1 MLRIDLMLKT
11 EHNLSTTGLRT
22 TDWYKSATRW
32 TQLTFVEDDPQRYD
46 PDFWVDVFKRTKSN
60 AICLSA
66 GGYIAFYPSE
76 IPFHYV
82 SKFMGD
88 TDPFGRLVD
97 EARKLDMHVMAR
109 VDPHAIHADAAEAHP
124 EWVSLTV
131 DRQPREHWAMPGIYV
146 TCAYSSYNF
155 DFMTKVIV
163 EIAEKYDIDALFGNR
178 WQGHGICYCKAC
190 EDNFRAASGYELP
203 ETNTAS
209 DPVWQA
215 WAAWRRTTLTQLVAH
230 WDTEVKKVKPHAS
243 FIPNM
248 SGSSLMEFDLS
259 VIKKHCPIL
268 FVDHQGRRNVEPAWS
283 AGRNGKRIRA
293 TFRDRPV
300 GLITSIG
307 PEEIPRW
314 KDSVQTG
321 PEIEQWIHAGITQGL
336 FPWFT
341 KFNACIPDDRWVQPT
356 ANAFNLHAKVE
367 PVLGTMLPTAEIAII
382 DPATTLRHWDPDKRH
397 LAELND
403 MGFYHALVEA
413 RLPFEF
419 LSDQIMTAE
428 TLSSYKLII
437 LANATYLSDE
447 QCEAI
452 RAYVAAGGSVVA
464 AHQTSLF
471 DEKGVARSDFGLS
484 DVFGVT
490 MTSAPRSAVR
500 NSYVVVNGDH
510 PINQGFGS
518 ATRIIGGTEDVAV
531 EPIATIEQPFLK
543 IPDFPDLPMEEVYP
557 RLAPQGVGVAARS
570 TDAGG
575 RVVYFPWNI
584 GDVFWTY
591 MAEDQGRLI
600 ANSVKW
606 ALGKTPEVEV
616 EGKGVFDIGLHS
628 DTDGRAL
635 CLLNLTNPMMM
646 KGPLRETW
654 PVGPVTVSL
663 EIPLGKKIK
672 SASLLVAGHDVPFRI
687 SGDRASVDISEIE
700 TMEVVHLR
708 WE

>member
-1 MLRIDLMLKT
+1 MLKI
-11 EHNLSTTGLRT
+11 EDSPTTPGLRT
-22 TDWYKSATRW
+22 PDWYKSATRW

-46 PDFWVDVFKRTKSN
+46 PDFWVDVFKRTQSN
-60 AICLSA
+60 ALCLSA
-66 GGYIAFYPSE
+66 GGYIAYYPSE
-76 IPFHYV
+76 IPLHYV
-82 SKFMGD
+82 SKYIGD
-88 TDPFGRLVD
+88 SDPFGRLVD

-131 DRQPREHWAMPGIYV
+131 DRKPREHWALPGIYV

-178 WQGHGICYCKAC
+178 WQGHGVCYCKAC
-190 EDNFRAASGYELP
+190 EDNFRDYSGYELP
-203 ETNTAS
+203 ETSNAA

-215 WAAWRRTTLTQLVAH
+215 WAAWRRTTLTRLVAH
-230 WDTEVKKVKPHAS
+230 WDDEVKKVKPHAS

-314 KDSVQTG
+314 KDSVQSG
-321 PEIEQWIHAGITQGL
+321 PEIEQWVHAGVTQGL

-341 KFNACIPDDRWVQPT
+341 KFNACIPDDRWVEPT
-356 ANAFNLHAKVE
+356 ARAFRMHAKVE
-367 PVLGTMLPTAEIAII
+367 EALTGALPTAEIAII

-403 MGFYHALVEA
+403 LGFYQALVEA

-419 LSDQIMTAE
+419 ISDQVMTADA
-428 TLSSYKLII
+428 LKRFKLVI

-447 QCEAI
+447 QCKAI
-452 RAYVAAGGSVVA
+452 SDYVAAGGSVVA
-464 AHQTSLF
+464 AHQTSLY
-471 DEKGVARSDFGLS
+471 DEKGEARADFGLA

-490 MTSAPRSAVR
+490 MKSPPRDKVR
-500 NSYVVVNGDH
+500 NSYVAINGTH
-510 PINQGFGS
+510 PINRGYHNSQ
-518 ATRIIGGTEDVAV
+518 RIIGGTELIAV
-531 EPIATIEQPFLK
+531 EPTTDVDQPFLTV
-543 IPDFPDLPMEEVYP
+543 PDFPDLPMEEVYP
-557 RLAPQGVGVAARS
+557 RLPPQGVGVSAR
-570 TDAGG
+570 TTEAGG
-575 RVVYFPWNI
+575 RVVYIPWNI
-584 GDVFWTY
+584 GEVFWTY
-591 MAEDQGRLI
+591 LAPDQGMLI
-600 ANSVKW
+600 ANAVKW
-606 ALGKTPEVEV
+606 ALGKTPEVEI
-616 EGKGVFDIGLHS
+616 EGKGVFDIGLHDS
-628 DTDGRAL
+628 AVGRAL
-635 CLLNLTNPMMM
+635 CVLNLTNPMMM
-646 KGPLRETW
+646 KGPLRDTW
-654 PVGPVTVSL
+654 PVGPLKVSI
-663 EIPLGKKIK
+663 EIPEGKTIG
-672 SASLLVAGHDVPFRI
+672 SAKLLVAGEEVDVTVQDNR
-687 SGDRASVDISEIE
+687 VTLDITEIE
-700 TMEVVHLR
+700 TMEVVHLV
-708 WE
+708 WK

>member
-1 MLRIDLMLKT
+1 MLKIEDSPIT
-11 EHNLSTTGLRT
+11 PGLRT
-22 TDWYKSATRW
+22 PDWYKSATRW

-46 PDFWVDVFKRTKSN
+46 PDFWVDVFKRTQSN
-60 AICLSA
+60 ALCLSA
-66 GGYIAFYPSE
+66 GGYIAYYPSE
-76 IPFHYV
+76 IPLHYV
-82 SKFMGD
+82 SKYIGD

-131 DRQPREHWAMPGIYV
+131 DRQPREHWALPGIYV

-155 DFMTKVIV
+155 DFMTSVIV

-178 WQGHGICYCKAC
+178 WQGHGVCYCKAC
-190 EDNFRAASGYELP
+190 EDSFRDYSGYELP
-203 ETNTAS
+203 ETSVAA

-215 WAAWRRTTLTQLVAH
+215 WAAWRRTTLTKLVAH
-230 WDTEVKKVKPHAS
+230 WDDEVKKVKPHAS

-314 KDSVQTG
+314 KDSVQSG
-321 PEIEQWIHAGITQGL
+321 PEIEQWVHAGVTQGL

-341 KFNACIPDDRWVQPT
+341 KFNACIPDDRWVEPT
-356 ANAFNLHAKVE
+356 ARAFRLHAKVE
-367 PVLGTMLPTAEIAII
+367 EALTGALPTAEIAVI

-403 MGFYHALVEA
+403 LGFYQAMVEA

-419 LSDQIMTAE
+419 ISDQVMTADA
-428 TLSSYKLII
+428 LKRFKLVI

-447 QCEAI
+447 QCQAI
-452 RAYVAAGGSVVA
+452 RDYVAAGGSVVA
-464 AHQTSLF
+464 AHQTSLY
-471 DEKGVARSDFGLS
+471 DEKGEARADFGLA

-490 MTSAPRSAVR
+490 MKSPPRDKVR
-500 NSYVVVNGDH
+500 NSYVAINGTH
-510 PINQGFGS
+510 PINRGYHNSQ
-518 ATRIIGGTEDVAV
+518 RIIGGTELIAV
-531 EPIATIEQPFLK
+531 EPTTEVDQPFLTV
-543 IPDFPDLPMEEVYP
+543 PDFPDLPMEEVYP
-557 RLAPQGVGVAARS
+557 RLPPQGVGVSAR
-570 TDAGG
+570 TTQAGG
-575 RVVYFPWNI
+575 RVVYIPWNI
-584 GDVFWTY
+584 GEVFWTY
-591 MAEDQGRLI
+591 LAPDQGMLI
-600 ANSVKW
+600 ANAVKW
-606 ALGKTPEVEV
+606 ALGKTPEVEI
-616 EGKGVFDIGLHS
+616 EGKGVFDIGLHDS
-628 DTDGRAL
+628 AVGRAL
-635 CLLNLTNPMMM
+635 CVLNLTNPMMM
-646 KGPLRETW
+646 KGPLRDTW
-654 PVGPVTVSL
+654 PVGPLKVAIEL
-663 EIPLGKKIK
+663 PEGKTI
-672 SASLLVAGHDVPFRI
+672 AGARLLVAGKEALVTMQ
-687 SGDRASVDISEIE
+687 GNRAMLDIAEIE
-700 TMEVVHLR
+700 TMEVVHLL
-708 WE
+708 WA

>member
-1 MLRIDLMLKT
+1 MLKL
-11 EHNLSTTGLRT
+11 EDSPAMPGLRSP
-22 TDWYKSATRW
+22 DWYKTATRW

-46 PDFWVDVFKRTKSN
+46 PDFWVDVFKRTESN
-60 AICLSA
+60 ALCLSA
-66 GGYIAFYPSE
+66 GGYIAYYPSE
-76 IPFHYV
+76 IPLHYV
-82 SKFMGD
+82 SKYIGD

-131 DRQPREHWAMPGIYV
+131 DRQPREHWALPGIYV

-178 WQGHGICYCKAC
+178 WQGHGVCYCKAC
-190 EDNFRAASGYELP
+190 EDNFRDYSGYELP
-203 ETNTAS
+203 ETSVAA

-215 WAAWRRTTLTQLVAH
+215 WAAWRRTTLTKLVAH

-314 KDSVQTG
+314 KDSVQSG
-321 PEIEQWIHAGITQGL
+321 PEIEQWIHAGVTQGL

-341 KFNACIPDDRWVQPT
+341 KFNACIPDDRWVEPT
-356 ANAFNLHAKVE
+356 ANAFRLHAKVE
-367 PVLGTMLPTAEIAII
+367 DALTGTQPTAEIAII

-403 MGFYHALVEA
+403 MGFYQALVEA

-419 LSDQIMTAE
+419 ISDQVMTAE
-428 TLSSYKLII
+428 ALKRFKLVI

-447 QCEAI
+447 QCQAI
-452 RAYVAAGGSVVA
+452 SDYVAAGGSVVA
-464 AHQTSLF
+464 AHQTSLY
-471 DEKGVARSDFGLS
+471 DEKGEARADFGLA

-490 MTSAPRSAVR
+490 MKSPPRDKVR
-500 NSYVVVNGDH
+500 NSYVAINGTH
-510 PINQGFGS
+510 PINRGYHNSQ
-518 ATRIIGGTEDVAV
+518 RIIGGTELIAV
-531 EPIATIEQPFLK
+531 EPTTTIDQPFLTV
-543 IPDFPDLPMEEVYP
+543 PDFPDLPMEEVYP
-557 RLAPQGVGVAARS
+557 RLPPQGVGVAAR
-570 TDAGG
+570 TTEAGG
-575 RVVYFPWNI
+575 RVVYIPWNI
-584 GDVFWTY
+584 GEVFWTY
-591 MAEDQGRLI
+591 LAPDQGMLI
-600 ANSVKW
+600 ANAVKW
-606 ALGKTPEVEV
+606 ALGKTPEVTV
-616 EGKGVFDIGLHS
+616 DGKGVFDLGLHDS
-628 DTDGRAL
+628 DKGRTL
-635 CLLNLTNPMMM
+635 CVLNLTNPMMM
-646 KGPLRETW
+646 KGPLRDTW
-654 PVGPVTVSL
+654 PVGPLKVSI
-663 EIPLGKKIK
+663 EIPEGKTIA
-672 SASLLVAGHDVPFRI
+672 SAKLLVAGEEVDVTVQDNR
-687 SGDRASVDISEIE
+687 VTLDITEIE
-700 TMEVVHLR
+700 TMEVVHLV
-708 WE
+708 WA

>member
-1 MLRIDLMLKT
+1 MLKIEDSPAAT
-11 EHNLSTTGLRT
+11 KLRT
-22 TDWYKSATRW
+22 PDWYRTATRW

-46 PDFWVDVFKRTKSN
+46 PAFWVDVFKRTKSN

-66 GGYIAFYPSE
+66 GGYIAYYPSE
-76 IPFHYV
+76 IPLHYV
-82 SKFMGD
+82 SKYIGD
-88 TDPFGRLVD
+88 TDPFGTLVT

-131 DRQPREHWAMPGIYV
+131 DRKPREHWAMPGIFV

-178 WQGHGICYCKAC
+178 WQGHGVCYCKAC
-190 EDNFRAASGYELP
+190 EDNFRAASGFDLP
-203 ETNTAS
+203 ETSTAS

-215 WAAWRRTTLTQLVAH
+215 WAAWRRTTLTKLVAH

-341 KFNACIPDDRWVQPT
+341 KFNACIPDDRWVEPT
-356 ANAFNLHAKVE
+356 ATAFNLHAKVE
-367 PVLGTMLPTAEIAII
+367 PVIGSMLPKAEIAII

-419 LSDQIMTAE
+419 LSDQIMTLE
-428 TLSSYKLII
+428 ELRRYKLVI
-437 LANATYLSDE
+437 LANATYLSDA
-447 QCEAI
+447 QCQAL
-452 RAYVAAGGSVVA
+452 RDFVAEGGSLVA
-464 AHQTSLF
+464 AHQTSLY
-471 DEKGVARSDFGLS
+471 DEKGAARADFGLA
-484 DVFGVT
+484 DVFGVK
-490 MTSAPRSAVR
+490 MTSPPRAGVR
-500 NSYVVVNGDH
+500 NSYVSINGTH
-510 PINQGFGS
+510 PINTGFGT
-518 ATRIIGGTEDVAV
+518 AQRIIGGTEDVAV
-531 EPIATIEQPFLK
+531 EPTTTLEQPFLK

-557 RLAPQGVGVAARS
+557 RLPPQGVGVSAR
-570 TDAGG
+570 TTEAGG
-575 RVVYFPWNI
+575 RVVYIPWNI
-584 GDVFWTY
+584 GEVFWTY

-600 ANSVKW
+600 ANAVKW
-606 ALGKTPEVEV
+606 ALGKEPEIEV
-616 EGKGVFDIGLHS
+616 TGRGVFDVGLHE
-628 DTDGRAL
+628 DEKGMAL

-646 KGPLRETW
+646 KGPLRDTW
-654 PVGPVTVSL
+654 PVGPLTATL
-663 EIPLGKKIK
+663 EIPKGKTVK
-672 SASLLVAGHDVPFRI
+672 SASLLVAGEDVPFRI
-687 SGDRASVDISEIE
+687 SGGRATVDITEIE
-700 TMEVVHLR
+700 TMEVVHLA

>member
-1 MLRIDLMLKT
+1 MLKIEDSPT
-11 EHNLSTTGLRT
+11 ASTLRT
-22 TDWYKSATRW
+22 PDWYKTATRW

-46 PDFWVDVFKRTKSN
+46 PAFWVDVFKRTKSN

-66 GGYIAFYPSE
+66 GGYIAYYPSE
-76 IPFHYV
+76 IPLHYV
-82 SKFMGD
+82 SKFIGD
-88 TDPFGRLVD
+88 TDPFGTLVA

-131 DRQPREHWAMPGIYV
+131 DRKPREHWAMPGIYV

-178 WQGHGICYCKAC
+178 WQGHGVCYCKAC
-190 EDNFRAASGYELP
+190 EENFRAASGFDLP
-203 ETNTAS
+203 ETTTAS

-215 WAAWRRTTLTQLVAH
+215 WAAWRRTTLTKLVAH

-341 KFNACIPDDRWVQPT
+341 KFNACIPDDRWVEPT
-356 ANAFNLHAKVE
+356 ANAFNLHAQVE
-367 PVLGTMLPTAEIAII
+367 PVIGSMLPKAEIAII

-419 LSDQIMTAE
+419 LSDQIMTIE
-428 TLSSYKLII
+428 ELRRYKLVI
-437 LANATYLSDE
+437 LANATYLSDA
-447 QCEAI
+447 QCQAL
-452 RAYVAAGGSVVA
+452 RDFVAEGGSVVA
-464 AHQTSLF
+464 AHQTSLYN
-471 DEKGVARSDFGLS
+471 EKGAARSDFGLA
-484 DVFGVT
+484 DVFGVK
-490 MTSAPRSAVR
+490 MTSAPRANVR
-500 NSYVVVNGDH
+500 NSYVALNGPH
-510 PINQGFGS
+510 PINAGFGT
-518 ATRIIGGTEDVAV
+518 AQRIIGGTEDVAV
-531 EPIATIEQPFLK
+531 EPTTSVETPFLK

-557 RLAPQGVGVAARS
+557 RLPPQGVGVAAR
-570 TDAGG
+570 TTEAGG
-575 RVVYFPWNI
+575 RVVYIPWNI
-584 GDVFWTY
+584 GEVFWTY

-600 ANSVKW
+600 ANAVKW
-606 ALGKTPEVEV
+606 ALGKEPEVTV
-616 EGKGVFDIGLHS
+616 TGRGVFDVGLHE
-628 DTDGRAL
+628 DQTGRAL

-646 KGPLRETW
+646 KGPLRDTW
-654 PVGPVTVSL
+654 PVGPLTATL
-663 EIPLGKKIK
+663 EIPQGKKVK
-672 SASLLVAGHDVPFRI
+672 SVNLLVADKQVQFEIADGRVT
-687 SGDRASVDISEIE
+687 VDISQIE
-700 TMEVVHLR
+700 TMEVVHLA